1 MQNVKTELEKGKGQY
16 KTAEMSDYRGRR
28 ILAQFQGRKVRL
40 GLRCSIRLKLK
51 FSYRPP
57 LGRVAKALVDLGLLG
72 LVWSTDSSG
81 TKFGLKAKN
90 SRGTQSKESR

>member
-40 GLRCSIRLKLK
+40 GLRCSIRPTKI
-51 FSYRPP
+51 
-57 LGRVAKALVDLGLLG
+57 GRVAKVLVDLGLLG
-72 LVWSTDSSG
+72 L
-81 TKFGLKAKN
+81 GLF
-90 SRGTQSKESR
+90 SRF

>member
-51 FSYRPP
+51 FSFSAP
-57 LGRVAKALVDLGLLG
+57 LGRVAKVLVDLGLLG
-72 LVWSTDSSG
+72 L
-81 TKFGLKAKN
+81 GLF
-90 SRGTQSKESR
+90 SRF

>member
-40 GLRCSIRLKLK
+40 GLRCSIRPTKIFLQGT
-51 FSYRPP
+51 ST
-57 LGRVAKALVDLGLLG
+57 RVAKVLVDLGLLG
-72 LVWSTDSSG
+72 L
-81 TKFGLKAKN
+81 GLV
-90 SRGTQSKESR
+90 SRL